1 MSTRTYS
8 QTETDLAFQ
17 WVDKYFRL
25 IDLILQISGDDEND
39 VSLCM
44 PSSEREL
51 QYQELRLWFFE
62 HQDKF
67 LPIWSEFWR
76 NKTPT
81 EDFGDNTDGVEYFKN
96 PFLMMY
102 KPDNLC
108 QLAYRLGIIENID
121 TWETTEQAPDIIDD
135 IIVGFS
141 LEVLQFIH
149 YIGEFAD
156 EQPKYHDD

>member
-17 WVDKYFRL
+17 WVDKYFKL
-25 IDLILQISGDDEND
+25 IDLILQISGDDEKD
-39 VSLCM
+39 IPTCM
-44 PSSEREL
+44 PSSEYEL
-51 QYQELRLWFFE
+51 QYQELRRWFIAY
-62 HQDKF
+62 QVKF

-81 EDFGDNTDGVEYFKN
+81 EDFGDNTDGVAYFKN

-121 TWETTEQAPDIIDD
+121 TWETTEQAADIIDD